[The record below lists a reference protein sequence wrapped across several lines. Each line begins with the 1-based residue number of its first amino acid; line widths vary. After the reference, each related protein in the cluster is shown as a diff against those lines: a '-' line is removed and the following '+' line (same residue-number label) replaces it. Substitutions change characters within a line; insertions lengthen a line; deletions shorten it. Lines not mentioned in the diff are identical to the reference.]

1 MAKTTEQIKQELGI
15 TNETSLNDMI
25 EMLNS
30 IEVVSQENINNIKA
44 ISVLPLPNNVKDKA
58 EELKQRFVNIVL
70 DENKGV
76 VYLMNLRSVLMT
88 EICKQLSATNSPYD
102 RATLKSLVLE
112 IMNELYPDISEVEI

>member
-25 EMLNS
+25 EILNS